1 MSILSR
7 LVAATVTLLLLTA
20 CSPLKVLGILSP
32 SRHYASEL
40 DLHYGADARQRLD
53 VYLPSPVPETA
64 PLVVFFY
71 GGSWTNGDKAD
82 YEFVAASLTEA
93 GIVVVI
99 PNYRLYPAVRFPAF
113 VEDGADAVAWSLANI
128 SSYGVNP
135 SSVYVM
141 GHSAGAHIAAM
152 LAMNGDYLASR
163 DIETDALAGFIG
175 LSGPYDFLPIEGGF
189 LEEVFP
195 PTSRSASQPI
205 NFVSPA
211 APPTLLIHG
220 TGDTTVSIA
229 NSRGLAAALRER
241 AVDVT
246 LKTYEGVGHVRIML
260 GLAKPVDFLAR
271 TLEDSRAFILDT
283 STQ

>member
-1 MSILSR
+1 
-7 LVAATVTLLLLTA
+7 
-20 CSPLKVLGILSP
+20 
-32 SRHYASEL
+32 
-40 DLHYGADARQRLD
+40 
-53 VYLPSPVPETA
+53 
-64 PLVVFFY
+64 
-71 GGSWTNGDKAD
+71 
-82 YEFVAASLTEA
+82 
-93 GIVVVI
+93 
-99 PNYRLYPAVRFPAF
+99 
-113 VEDGADAVAWSLANI
+113 
-128 SSYGVNP
+128 
-135 SSVYVM
+135 M

-152 LAMNGDYLASR
+152 LAMNGDYLASH
-163 DIETDALAGFIG
+163 DIETDALGGFIG